1 MSQAPEA
8 SVVVACHKPYAM
20 TIAREAKR
28 RADVES
34 GVAGRRGCWAAW
46 LADME
51 RECGLPARALFQI
64 GRLDKATT
72 GLLLATNDGDLAY
85 GLTRRG
91 ACAKRYVARVGA
103 RPTDDRVSRLRAGVA
118 LAGDDFRDGPV
129 VAEAVAV
136 LETRVKRV
144 KIDRGGDA
152 ATVEKVD
159 ADVAVTVRCGQKR
172 VVRKLLAAVGLPVLA
187 LRRVAIGDLVLGA
200 GPLADLPQSAH
211 RRLDAASV
219 EGLWAAIGGRAA
231 VARWKAEDRAA
242 RDDGPGGGGA
252 LVDA

>member
-1 MSQAPEA
+1 M
-8 SVVVACHKPYAM
+8 VACHKPYAM

-28 RADVES
+28 RADVEC

-51 RECGLPARALFQI
+51 RECGLEPRALFQI

-103 RPTDDRVSRLRAGVA
+103 RPTDASVARLRAGVE

-129 VAEAVAV
+129 VAEAVEV

-144 KIDRGGDA
+144 KIDRGGGAA
-152 ATVEKVD
+152 ATVDKVD
-159 ADVAVTVRCGQKR
+159 ADVALTVRCGQKR
-172 VVRKLLAAVGLPVLA
+172 VVRKLLAAVGLPVME
-187 LRRVAIGDLVLGA
+187 LRRVAIGGLVLGGE

-211 RRLDAASV
+211 RRLDAATTAA
-219 EGLWAAIGGRAA
+219 LWATIGGRAA

-242 RDDGPGGGGA
+242 RGEDSEGA
-252 LVDA
+252 LGS